1 MPIEYTQTKNSLRVG
16 CHNIVAYCNKTH
28 KSRLVQRRWYR
39 LVDYIT
45 GNGYK
50 QQSQHIKGKDNKIAD
65 YLCRELIKPM
75 RNNIILEVI
84 QQFIMKN
91 FGYNIFTF
99 KATEPNKINYLHF
112 QTKTNKYQLKEKVSL
127 VRHGSLDY
135 EKSIE
140 FGIHFERGN
149 AIKFFCF
156 RLDMKKKLYFMIQMK
171 ICSPTSS
178 CIEIQR
184 YER

>member
-1 MPIEYTQTKNSLRVG
+1 MHHKIDGERSYNKKSRSKKKFIGIEMENIIKNIILTSTDAEIEVIINAINAYWIYLDKEFIKVG
-16 CHNIVAYCNKTH
+16 CHNIVAYYNKTH
-28 KSRLVQRRWYR
+28 KSRLVQWRWYR

-99 KATEPNKINYLHF
+99 KATEQNKINYLHF
-112 QTKTNKYQLKEKVSL
+112 
-127 VRHGSLDY
+127 
-135 EKSIE
+135 
-140 FGIHFERGN
+140 
-149 AIKFFCF
+149 
-156 RLDMKKKLYFMIQMK
+156 
-171 ICSPTSS
+171 
-178 CIEIQR
+178 
-184 YER
+184 